1 MNKIELLKLIAA
13 APKKL
18 TGFDELLSYAR
29 NIYKQVMGVFP
40 EGIDNIA
47 IKNAAK
53 NIANQRDPKKVVQFP
68 EGGKEKTDFFSTR
81 PDPRVKQPE
90 GAKMDVM
97 RAHENLSGG
106 ANYAKG
112 DTKYNADILA
122 DEIAMQRGIIK
133 NLDDADLIDTEL
145 KIELYDEAY
154 KYLTRLNMLNNP
166 SAIKPRPPGKGEFG
180 ITTLDDAGK
189 PLETKTTTPE
199 GIMDVLMNKGKAKD
213 VNIGKAPKT
222 TKKKPPVDPELQKA
236 EDNKQMFMD
245 FENRNKKGQLFNISG
260 QKGNFLTEKEFASE
274 LESSVMNFKQNS
286 PGFNLQLIPELKK
299 PGAKAYNPFPNEQGD
314 KFLTDNQRQKTL
326 SNLEKIMKNEEY
338 QTRFANNFAD
348 LMEEGD
354 DVIEFAPD
362 TFKIDPPKKAEGGR
376 IGFSGGGAGFAG
388 NQIEGVLPE
397 QEPMGPVFETN
408 DPGVAA
414 KEVITRMAG
423 QGLTNIPAGRGF
435 GFDVGFGSQR
445 PMDFGLSFNPQNPN
459 FDFKGGISTLG
470 GKPSV
475 GFQFR
480 KQFKD
485 GSNPKDPSRRGFL
498 KLMGG
503 LAALPFVGKYFK
515 PAAKVADKA
524 APVIQEGAKLGYEN
538 FMLLVDKIKRFGKS
552 ADNLAT
558 KEREKVIRYEGKDG
572 SDYELVEDL
581 TTGDISITK
590 DKPGISVYGRGTDDV
605 EGIDVIED
613 RSTFVYRK
621 GEDVVDTKTGK
632 SKRSPDEYEEM
643 KLESGDGE
651 TFDAVD
657 DVDDKIV
664 NDVVNELTD
673 MAPMD
678 DLTLS
683 QYLGPK
689 SPRGKKAGGGLAYM
703 LGE

>member
-222 TKKKPPVDPELQKA
+222 TKKK
-236 EDNKQMFMD
+236 
-245 FENRNKKGQLFNISG
+245 GQLFNISG

-408 DPGVAA
+408 DPGAAA

-538 FMLLVDKIKRFGKS
+538 FMLLVDKIKRLGKP

-558 KEREKVIRYEGKDG
+558 QERQRVIRYDG
-572 SDYELVEDL
+572 QNGNEYELVEDL
-581 TTGDISITK
+581 TTGDISVTK
-590 DKPGISVYGRGTDDV
+590 DKSGFISTADDT
-605 EGIDVIED
+605 IETIEN
-613 RSTFVYRK
+613 RSTFIYKK
-621 GEDVVDTKTGK
+621 GEDIVDTKTGK
-632 SKRSPDEYEEM
+632 SKRTPDEYEEVTQTS
-643 KLESGDGE
+643 SGPE
-651 TFDAVD
+651 DAFD
-657 DVDDKIV
+657 DVTEIDDRAV
-664 NDVVNELTD
+664 NEVVNELKD
-673 MAPMD
+673 VAPMD
-678 DLTLS
+678 DLTLN

>member
-13 APKKL
+13 APKNL
-18 TGFDELLSYAR
+18 TGFDDLLSYAR

-53 NIANQRDPKKVVQFP
+53 NIANQRDPKKVVKFP
-68 EGGKEKTDFFSTR
+68 EGGKDKTDFFSTR
-81 PDPRVKQPE
+81 PDPRIKQPQ

-145 KIELYDEAY
+145 KTELYGEAY
-154 KYLTRLNMLNNP
+154 DYLTRLNMLNNP

-189 PLETKTTTPE
+189 PLETKSTTPE
-199 GIMDVLMNKGKAKD
+199 GIMDVLMGGGK
-213 VNIGKAPKT
+213 
-222 TKKKPPVDPELQKA
+222 TKKGE
-236 EDNKQMFMD
+236 
-245 FENRNKKGQLFNISG
+245 LFNISG

-286 PGFNLQLIPELKK
+286 PGFNLQLIPQLKK

-326 SNLEKIMKNEEY
+326 SSLEKIMKNEEY

-354 DVIEFAPD
+354 DVIEFASD

-388 NQIEGVLPE
+388 NQVE
-397 QEPMGPVFETN
+397 QTQPQGPGPMGPVFETG
-408 DPGVAA
+408 DIGAAA
-414 KEVITRMAG
+414 KEVMKRMSGMAG
-423 QGLTNIPAGRGF
+423 SPGLINIPISGGL
-435 GFDVGFGSQR
+435 GFDVGFGAGRS
-445 PMDFGLSFNPQNPN
+445 MDAGISFNPNNPN
-459 FDFKGGISTLG
+459 FNFTGGLSTLG
-470 GKPSV
+470 GKPSL

-485 GSNPKDPSRRGFL
+485 GSKPKSPGRRGFL

-503 LAALPFVGKYFK
+503 LAALPFVGKFFK
-515 PAAKVADKA
+515 PVAKVADKA
-524 APVIQEGAKLGYEN
+524 VPVVQEGAKLGFEN

-590 DKPGISVYGRGTDDV
+590 DKPGIAVYGRGTDDV
-605 EGIDVIED
+605 EGIDVIKD

-657 DVDDKIV
+657 DVDDKII